1 MLSDKL
7 ASRRPRPRLSTA
19 LSIAP
24 VLMLAAACGGDAG
37 ADRGVEIE
45 PLDTVTAP
53 APARLATTSSPSV
66 PGVKAVASPAAPD
79 PTDTPVAPPP
89 TDATEQ
95 LQPTEPPVLPSS
107 PAAVDPAQPPP
118 IAPTATGALAG
129 VRIYAN
135 GDSTSY
141 FMSVA
146 VLQGAV
152 AQGAVQVQPAPEYQI
167 SSGLN
172 NTSYFDWYGYLSAQM
187 ALYDPSVVVFMV
199 GANDAHPGIDLNAY
213 RQRVG
218 AMMDQFKSRRLIW
231 AGQPNMGRA
240 DLAAAIPG
248 MNQVFREEAEKRPW
262 VTYVDTWALTSD
274 ASGAFNPYMT
284 DAAGAVIL
292 GRADDGVH
300 FTSAGGAILGQAVLA
315 AIIAG

>member
-1 MLSDKL
+1 M
-7 ASRRPRPRLSTA
+7 
-19 LSIAP
+19 
-24 VLMLAAACGGDAG
+24 
-37 ADRGVEIE
+37 
-45 PLDTVTAP
+45 
-53 APARLATTSSPSV
+53 
-66 PGVKAVASPAAPD
+66 
-79 PTDTPVAPPP
+79 
-89 TDATEQ
+89 
-95 LQPTEPPVLPSS
+95 
-107 PAAVDPAQPPP
+107 
-118 IAPTATGALAG
+118 
-129 VRIYAN
+129 RIYAN

-172 NTSYFDWYGYLSAQM
+172 NSSYFDWFGYLSSEM
-187 ALYDPSVVVFMV
+187 ALYDPAVVVFMV

-218 AMMDQFKSRRLIW
+218 AMMDQLNGRGLVW
-231 AGQPNMGRA
+231 VGQPNMSRA
-240 DLAAAIPG
+240 DLAASIPG
-248 MNQVFREEAEKRPW
+248 MNQVFREEAAKRPW

-274 ASGAFNPYMT
+274 AGGAFSPYMT

-315 AIIAG
+315 AIAAS